1 MATPAREHLSR
12 AALDVILRASALV
25 VCLLVALAISS
36 PARSG
41 LALALLA
48 AVAVLASVIR
58 GPVWLGYLVVV
69 AETVAAAVIAVIAPG
84 EPVAILPYLAAPLV
98 IAALRARYLGALVV
112 VAAGSLTIVI
122 AEAIRPDSPIPDGA
136 VDVVLWLAV
145 TCAVA
150 LAAWAVVYVRSR
162 IAPPATDY
170 ATANRLLTAL
180 REVARGL
187 PEGLDAVSQAES
199 ALESLHRAF
208 PEVLA
213 ACAYVRV
220 DGDALIDVAAL
231 PAGGAPVA
239 WDPATDRGLWGQ
251 VWDTGLAAQRSG
263 SFSDPTVGHAAVIP
277 LTVGARRV
285 GLVGLEW
292 NGPAWPPQDL
302 RDAQR
307 LVDDAALRID
317 TAYLFSEVRALAT
330 AEERRRLSRE
340 IHDGVAQ
347 EVAALGFLV
356 DAARSTT
363 SDERTRADL
372 DRLREEL
379 TRLVTELR
387 LSIFDL
393 RSNAGGGMRLGEAL
407 ADYARSIG
415 SQSGWTVHLVL
426 EEGPNRLPRGTEAEL
441 LRIAQEA
448 LTNVRKHARARTV
461 WVSLRVLAP
470 SAFLRVADD
479 GTGVPDDVGGH
490 FGLAVMRERAAR
502 IAAALSIRPRPGG
515 GTVVEC
521 VLGQA
526 DAPDPSAPD
535 ALAGLG

>member
-1 MATPAREHLSR
+1 
-12 AALDVILRASALV
+12 V
-25 VCLLVALAISS
+25 
-36 PARSG
+36 
-41 LALALLA
+41 
-48 AVAVLASVIR
+48 
-58 GPVWLGYLVVV
+58 
-69 AETVAAAVIAVIAPG
+69 
-84 EPVAILPYLAAPLV
+84 
-98 IAALRARYLGALVV
+98 
-112 VAAGSLTIVI
+112 
-122 AEAIRPDSPIPDGA
+122 
-136 VDVVLWLAV
+136 
-145 TCAVA
+145 
-150 LAAWAVVYVRSR
+150 
-162 IAPPATDY
+162 
-170 ATANRLLTAL
+170 
-180 REVARGL
+180 
-187 PEGLDAVSQAES
+187 
-199 ALESLHRAF
+199 F
-208 PEVLA
+208 
-213 ACAYVRV
+213 VRV
-220 DGDALIDVAAL
+220 DGDALVDVAAL
-231 PAGGAPVA
+231 PADSAAA

-251 VWDTGLAAQRSG
+251 VWDTGLAAQRTG

-292 NGPAWPPQDL
+292 GGAGWPPQHL

-307 LVDDAALRID
+307 IFDDAALRID

-356 DAARSTT
+356 DAARSAT
-363 SDERTRADL
+363 SDAQTRADL

-470 SAFLRVADD
+470 SAFLRIADD

-490 FGLAVMRERAAR
+490 FGLAVMRERAGR
-502 IAAALSIRPRPGG
+502 IAATLSIRPRPGG

-526 DAPDPSAPD
+526 DAPDAAAPD
-535 ALAGLG
+535 ALAGLD

>member
-1 MATPAREHLSR
+1 MTSPHRHIRRPVLEVAIR
-12 AALDVILRASALV
+12 AGSWGA
-25 VCLLVALAISS
+25 CLAVALAISTTS
-36 PARSG
+36 RSG
-41 LALALLA
+41 LALLLLA

-58 GPVWLGYLVVV
+58 GPLWV
-69 AETVAAAVIAVIAPG
+69 AYTAIVLEAVAAAVIAVIAPG
-84 EPVAILPYLAAPLV
+84 DPVAILPYLAAPLC

-112 VAAGSLTIVI
+112 LTAASLTIVI
-122 AEAIRPDSPIPDGA
+122 AEALRPQSPIPDTA
-136 VDVVLWLAV
+136 VDAVLWLAV

-150 LAAWAVVYVRSR
+150 LTAWGVVYVRRR

-180 REVARGL
+180 RDVARGL

-199 ALESLHRAF
+199 ALEHAVATLPDIERAR
-208 PEVLA
+208 V
-213 ACAYVRV
+213 YVRV
-220 DGDALIDVAAL
+220 DGGALIEVAAIGSHEDSV
-231 PAGGAPVA
+231 P
-239 WDPATDRGLWGQ
+239 WDPIIDRGLWGQ
-251 VWDTGLAAQRSG
+251 VWDTGRAVQRSG
-263 SFSDPTVGHAAVIP
+263 SLSDPSSGHAAVVP
-277 LTVGARRV
+277 LTVADRRV

-292 NGPAWPPQDL
+292 SGAAWPPERLQQ
-302 RDAQR
+302 AQR
-307 LVDDAALRID
+307 ICDDAALRID

-356 DAARSTT
+356 DAARAGAT
-363 SDERTRADL
+363 DAQTRADL
-372 DRLREEL
+372 DRLRDEL

-393 RSNAGGGMRLGEAL
+393 RSNLGSGMRLGEAL
-407 ADYARSIG
+407 SDYARSIG

-461 WVSLRVLAP
+461 WVSLRVVTP
-470 SAFLRVADD
+470 SAFLRIADD
-479 GTGVPDDVGGH
+479 GAGVPEDITGH

-502 IAAALSIRPRPGG
+502 IAATLSIRPRPGG

-521 VLGQA
+521 VIGHVT
-526 DAPDPSAPD
+526 APEPATSD
-535 ALAGLG
+535 ALAGRD